1 VRLPVRT
8 VSTQVPRRE
17 DELKLIR
24 MDKDQPRL
32 YRALSRGPFPKSYV
46 GKVFLTAY
54 LAHFAEVL
62 NRNVRAADW
71 VARWGGG
78 EFVVCMWNTQQGQ
91 PTEHVLERIGV
102 DLRRNPV
109 VLPDGEEA
117 RLTFSGGACQWK
129 PGDDVRGLISR
140 ADEAVYRAKGGDTVV
155 YAD

>member
-1 VRLPVRT
+1 VRLPART

-17 DELKLIR
+17 DELELIK
-24 MDKDQPRL
+24 MNKVQLRL

-46 GKVFLTAY
+46 GKVFFTLY

-71 VARWGGG
+71 VARWGGD

-91 PTEHVLERIGV
+91 PTEHVLERIGE

-117 RLTFSGGACQWK
+117 RLTFSGGRAS
-129 PGDDVRGLISR
+129 GSRGTTS
-140 ADEAVYRAKGGDTVV
+140 AG
-155 YAD
+155 